1 MIKRLFLALILTI
14 LLMFTTQAIYSKEI
28 QLDKNNLKET
38 EIKTEGVN
46 VKEIN
51 DKPLL
56 QTSDELTS
64 IIDKQRTED
73 LKDLEILWRATV
85 ENNQVIA
92 FSLKKM
98 AINEEQSHI
107 NSSIMARTLSSLV
120 TGASFV
126 PSLIGANAAIQ
137 TSAFSAGRLAQ
148 GLINKKTVP
157 EQTSRLSD
165 TELIELAHI
174 IEKLQEELIASYY
187 NYKKTL
193 VQLKSTRAKVIL
205 YSQNYSDAMA
215 NSDELEKML
224 ADYMY
229 NNTKIE
235 EQTLEAEAQKY
246 LIQLQRLA
254 GNNALEKIKLYQYNF
269 DTVLY
274 KQMENTSE
282 K

>member
-1 MIKRLFLALILTI
+1 MIKRFSFALILTLFMTFNTGI
-14 LLMFTTQAIYSKEI
+14 IYSKEI

-38 EIKTEGVN
+38 EIKTEVVN

-85 ENNQVIA
+85 ENNPVIA

-126 PSLIGANAAIQ
+126 PSLIGANTAIQ

-193 VQLKSTRAKVIL
+193 VQLKSTRAKIIL
-205 YSQNYSDAMA
+205 YSQNYSDAMT

-254 GNNALEKIKLYQYNF
+254 GNTALEKIKLYQYNF

-274 KQMENTSE
+274 KQMENNSE